1 MKLLTKDLFE
11 AAFLKS
17 RGMRLMQVH
26 GNAHSVVMEFD
37 GDESLEVLKNQYE
50 SRRAEVNVHAL
61 KKQLAEVKDLLFAAV
76 RSAKASGTPLGY
88 SRDLFFTNTVK

>member
-1 MKLLTKDLFE
+1 MKVLTKDLFE

-50 SRRAEVNVHAL
+50 NRRAEVNVHAL
-61 KKQLAEVKDLLFAAV
+61 KKQLAEVKDLVFAAV
-76 RSAKASGTPLGY
+76 RSARGKQTQFNCST
-88 SRDLFFTNTVK
+88 R

>member
-1 MKLLTKDLFE
+1 MKVLTKDLFE

-61 KKQLAEVKDLLFAAV
+61 KKQLAEVKDLVFSAV
-76 RSAKASGTPLGY
+76 RSARGTQTQFNC
-88 SRDLFFTNTVK
+88 STR